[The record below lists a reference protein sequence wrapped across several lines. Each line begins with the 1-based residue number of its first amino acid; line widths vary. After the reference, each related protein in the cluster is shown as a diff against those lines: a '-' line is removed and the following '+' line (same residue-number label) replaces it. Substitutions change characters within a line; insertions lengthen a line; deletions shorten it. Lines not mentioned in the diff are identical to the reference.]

1 MNDKQIISEISKH
14 IKNSYK
20 NLDRTR
26 YRQEPA
32 YINALMGKLDGKI
45 FDDGN
50 GKKVQFIV
58 TIVDDRGP
66 NAAENKYGADF
77 AIVFE
82 KTDGKNQL
90 SKAIL
95 GQGKNG
101 KSDDLNLS
109 EKERLIGQCE
119 KMYIHTSEYIVLEAP
134 IDSSNIPMVR
144 VGDPRNPLKI
154 DTQRYTLENY
164 FLNKFIACSHGDKR
178 DEFVKA
184 VQDSTLNQLR
194 IITTGLDL
202 DLTLNRS
209 LGRSL
214 GS

>member
-1 MNDKQIISEISKH
+1 MNDKKIIAEIIKH
-14 IKNSYK
+14 IKKSYK

-32 YINALMGKLDGKI
+32 YINALMGKLDGEV

-66 NAAENKYGADF
+66 NAAESKYGADF

-82 KTDGKNQL
+82 KVGGKKQI

-101 KSDDLNLS
+101 ASDDLNRS
-109 EKERLIGQCE
+109 EKSRLIGQCE
-119 KMYIHTSEYIVLEAP
+119 KMNTHTSEYIVLEAP
-134 IDSSNIPMVR
+134 TDNSKPPMVR
-144 VGDPRNPLKI
+144 VGDPKNPLKI
-154 DTQRYTLENY
+154 GARYTLEDY
-164 FLNKFIACSHGDKR
+164 FLKKFIACKHGDKR
-178 DEFVKA
+178 DKFVEA
-184 VQDSTLNQLR
+184 VQDSTLNQLK
-194 IITTGLDL
+194 IITRGLDL
-202 DLTLNRS
+202 DLELNRS
-209 LGRSL
+209 PGRSPGL
-214 GS
+214 